1 MNYLSQH
8 AMDMADQRREND
20 LRILPVTSRDILPA
34 EQFNRLLEN
43 ADKYPL
49 AKARLKRHDCALIMC
64 RDLNL

>member
-1 MNYLSQH
+1 MGYLSQY
-8 AMDMADQRREND
+8 ARDMADQRREDD

-49 AKARLKRHDCALIMC
+49 AKARLERHDRALVMF